1 LCSVSTVT
9 LKPFAMSQKL
19 DSALDTLSM
28 KEIISATGD
37 EKLGRAEKRKRSDLV
52 ASMQH
57 LLETHPSILLAAH
70 NKVTY
75 LDFACHS
82 SSTNFENAFEY
93 LTVKEIQCAVAEFRL
108 PYAEK

>member
-1 LCSVSTVT
+1 
-9 LKPFAMSQKL
+9 MSQKL
-19 DSALDTLSM
+19 DSVLDTLSM

-37 EKLGRAEKRKRSDLV
+37 EKLGRAEKRKR
-52 ASMQH
+52 M
-57 LLETHPSILLAAH
+57 H

-82 SSTNFENAFEY
+82 PSTNFENAFEH
-93 LTVKEIQCAVAEFRL
+93 LTVKEIQCAIAEFRL